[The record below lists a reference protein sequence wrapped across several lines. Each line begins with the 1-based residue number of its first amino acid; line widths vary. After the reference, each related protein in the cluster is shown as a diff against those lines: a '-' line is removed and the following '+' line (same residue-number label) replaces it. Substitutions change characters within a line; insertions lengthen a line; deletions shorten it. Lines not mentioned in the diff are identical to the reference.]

1 MTVNHSSTETLR
13 HWAKSD
19 RENPNR
25 IHLLEHHLADVGA
38 CLEEILK
45 QETVRKRLARAG
57 GLNDLDDIT
66 IARLCVFAALHDIG
80 KVNLGFQTQIWPRGL
95 WPRGVRR
102 AGHTLDLTPILR
114 GDDRDSM
121 WFFDSLG
128 WEEMLTWDDRGGETV
143 CDLMIA
149 ALSHHGMPLNL
160 HSATPQAN
168 SAIWRDFGKLK
179 PRECVESVARLLRT
193 KWFSAAFSEDA
204 SPLPSAPAFQHHF
217 LGLLILADWI
227 GSNEKWFEYVSEYDE
242 NYIEKARSRARHA
255 VSQIGLNLTE
265 QRSQFSVVPT
275 FKKLFGFDK
284 PNAMQ
289 KIASDASSDRLNSE
303 IVIIESETGS
313 GKTEAAL
320 MRFAQ
325 MYNADLVD
333 GMYFAL
339 PTRSAASQIWKR
351 VRRFTKNLYPA
362 KAPDVTLAVP
372 GYLHR
377 AQKHGLGL
385 QDYPVWWD
393 NSYHDDTAWAAENP
407 KRYLAAQIAVGTV
420 DQAMMGA
427 LRIKHSHLRA
437 ACLSRNLL
445 VVDEVHAS
453 DRYMSEIL
461 AALLRIHTGAGG
473 YALLMSATLGS
484 VARARWLPG
493 AETPALDESIKA
505 PYPVI
510 SFSGDGEILSPGES
524 GQNKSVRVSSR
535 PIMSDFDAVASLAL
549 EAAVSGT
556 KVLVVR
562 NTVDYAIRTQQ
573 ALERVASNEERDP
586 LFSLNGVPTLHH
598 GRFAVADRRELD
610 SRIEN
615 LLGNPRPP
623 GGLVVVGTQTLE
635 QSLDIDADLLITD
648 LCPADVLLQRI
659 GRLHRHSAND
669 PNRPDGYSTPS
680 CVALTPS
687 DGDLSP
693 LLKSGL
699 NANGLGPKGHVY
711 EDLRILEAT
720 RRLIAKYPDWRIPD
734 MNRELVERSTHPDA
748 LESIA
753 REMGDDWMAHSLEIE
768 GAAIGDSSTAQR
780 SIVRHDKRFYGD
792 NGDLLFPGGDEEKI
806 RTRLGDDRI
815 DIEIESPR
823 ASPLGTGKPIDGLA
837 VSKSWLSDGPLPESV
852 ETAKTDEGG
861 FVFSIGER
869 RFRYDRLGLQRLK

>member
-1 MTVNHSSTETLR
+1 MISDPLR

-25 IHLLEHHLADVGA
+25 IHPLEHHLADVGA

-45 QETVRKRLARAG
+45 QPTVRKRLARAG
-57 GLNDLDDIT
+57 GLNDLDEIT
-66 IARLCVFAALHDIG
+66 IARLCAFAALHDIG
-80 KVNLGFQTQIWPRGL
+80 KVNLGFQTQIWPRSER
-95 WPRGVRR
+95 PRGVSR

-128 WEEMLTWDDRGGETV
+128 WEEMLNWDDRGGETV

-149 ALSHHGMPLNL
+149 TLSHHGSPLNL
-160 HSATPQAN
+160 HSATPQPN
-168 SAIWRDFGKLK
+168 SAIWRDFGELS
-179 PRECVESVARLLRT
+179 PRECVENVARLLRT
-193 KWFSAAFSEDA
+193 KWFPSAFSEDA
-204 SPLPSAPAFQHHF
+204 PPLPSAPAFQHHF

-242 NYIEKARSRARHA
+242 NYIEKARSRAERA
-255 VSQIGLNLTE
+255 INQIGLNLTE
-265 QRSQFSVVPT
+265 QRSRFSVAPT

-289 KIASDASSDRLNSE
+289 QIASDASPDRLSSE
-303 IVIIESETGS
+303 VVIIESETGS

-320 MRFAQ
+320 TRFAQ
-325 MYNADLVD
+325 MYKAGLVD
-333 GMYFAL
+333 GIYFAL
-339 PTRSAASQIWKR
+339 PTRSAASQIWRR
-351 VRRFTKNLYPA
+351 VRRFTKNLYPGY
-362 KAPDVTLAVP
+362 APDVTLAVP

-377 AQKHGLGL
+377 AQKHGAGL

-393 NSYHDDTAWAAENP
+393 RSYHDEIAWAAENP

-445 VVDEVHAS
+445 VIDEVHAS

-484 VARARWLPG
+484 VARARWLSNS
-493 AETPALDESIKA
+493 ETPELDESVKA
-505 PYPVI
+505 PYPAI
-510 SFSGDGEILSPGES
+510 SFSEDGEILSSGES
-524 GQNKSVRVSSR
+524 AQNKSVSVSSSS
-535 PIMSDFDAVASLAL
+535 IMSDFDAVARLAL
-549 EAAVSGT
+549 EAAVSGA

-573 ALERVASNEERDP
+573 ALERVASNEERGP
-586 LFSLNGVPTLHH
+586 LFSLNGVLTLHH

-615 LLGNPRPP
+615 LLGNPRPS

-659 GRLHRHSAND
+659 GRLHRHDRND
-669 PNRPDGYSTPS
+669 PNRPHGYSEPR
-680 CVALTPS
+680 CVTLTPS

-711 EDLRILEAT
+711 EDLRIIEAT
-720 RRLIAKYPDWRIPD
+720 RRLIAKYPEWHIPE
-734 MNRELVERSTHPDA
+734 MNRELVERSTHPEA
-748 LESIA
+748 LDTIA
-753 REMGDDWMAHSLEIE
+753 REMGDDWITHSLEIE
-768 GAAIGDSSTAQR
+768 GLRMSDGQSAR
-780 SIVRHDKRFYGD
+780 LSIARHDKRFHGD
-792 NGDLLFPGGDEEKI
+792 NGDTLFPGREEKI

-815 DIEIESPR
+815 DIEIESPQ
-823 ASPLGTGKPIDGLA
+823 ASPLRTGKQIDGLA
-837 VSKSWLSDGPLPESV
+837 VSKSWLPDDPLPESV
-852 ETAKTDEGG
+852 ETAKTHEGG

-869 RFRYDRLGLQRLK
+869 HFRYDRLGLQRL